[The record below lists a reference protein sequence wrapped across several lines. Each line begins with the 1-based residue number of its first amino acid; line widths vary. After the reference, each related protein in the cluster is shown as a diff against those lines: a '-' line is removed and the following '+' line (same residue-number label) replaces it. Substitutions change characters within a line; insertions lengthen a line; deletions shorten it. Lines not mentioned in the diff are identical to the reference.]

1 MPHLEAPDLKHC
13 LVVALQAAKDAADII
28 RVAASDLSTVEVM
41 HKGKNDLVTQVD
53 RAAQDA
59 IIGVLTSEFPTHAV
73 LAEEQEG
80 LGARETMEHTD
91 AAVRWIVDP
100 LDGTTNFTRGL
111 PPYAV
116 SIGLEVRGE
125 PVLGVI
131 VNIPGDEWFAG
142 YRGGGVTL
150 NGTPV
155 SVSKT
160 AQIEDSLLTTGFP
173 YREFDNVDRYLRS
186 LRGVME
192 KACGLRRPGS
202 AAVDLAYV
210 ACGRFDG
217 FFETGLMPWDVAAG
231 AALVLEAGGS
241 VSSIVGSRNPLFAS
255 EIVATNGLIQ
265 SSLRQLV
272 EGISPDAGGS

>member
-1 MPHLEAPDLKHC
+1 MSHLDGTDLKHC
-13 LVVALQAAKDAADII
+13 AEVGLKAAEVAVAII
-28 RVAASDLSTVEVM
+28 RRAASDLSTIVVQQ
-41 HKGKNDLVTQVD
+41 KGKNDLVTQVD

-59 IIGVLTSEFPTHAV
+59 IIGVLSSAFPDHGI
-73 LAEEQEG
+73 LAEEQEE
-80 LGARETMEHTD
+80 LGPREVLEESD
-91 AAVRWIVDP
+91 QAVRWIVDP

-116 SIGLEVRGE
+116 SIGLEDHGE
-125 PVLGVI
+125 PVLGII
-131 VNIPGDEWFAG
+131 VNIPANEWFVG

-150 NGTPV
+150 NGSPV
-155 SVSKT
+155 VVSGVDK
-160 AQIEDSLLTTGFP
+160 IGDSLLTTGFP
-173 YREFDNVDRYLRS
+173 YREFDNVDRYLAS
-186 LRGVME
+186 LRGVM
-192 KACGLRRPGS
+192 ANAQGLRRPGS

-231 AALVLEAGGS
+231 AALVLEAGGA
-241 VSSIVGSRNPLFAS
+241 VSSIVGSRNPVFAS

-272 EGISPDAGGS
+272 EGISPEAGRD